1 MFETK
6 KRGKG
11 KIVKPVGIREMFKFF
26 TANNPD
32 SKMKYKRYSRIIKD
46 CNKEAVDVVV
56 KEAKVFE
63 MPYRLGILQVSRFER
78 AFSKHKN
85 KWAVDY
91 AESKRLGFIVYH
103 DSPYIYKFNWK
114 KTRAKFINKTGY
126 KFKANRD
133 AGRLVPKTLKTT
145 KINYFK

>member
-1 MFETK
+1 MFTIK

-11 KIVKPVGIREMFKFF
+11 KVVNPVGIRDMYKFF
-26 TANNPD
+26 IQNSD
-32 SKMKYKRYSRIIKD
+32 SKMKYKEYAKIIKD
-46 CNKEAVDVVV
+46 CNNEVVEVVV

-63 MPYRLGILQVSRFER
+63 MPHRLGVLQVTRFER
-78 AFSKHKN
+78 GFSKHKN

-91 AESKRLGFIVYH
+91 NESKRLGFIVYH
-103 DSPYIYKFNWK
+103 DSPYVYKFNWK

-133 AGRLVPKTLKTT
+133 ASRLVPTTLKTT